1 MAWGVRH
8 VALATQQMVGGERHL
23 ASDGQGWAAFG
34 LGKTPDGL
42 RVGYIHVYMCTCTRV
57 YVYAC
62 IQHLALV
69 EHQTAGVGGI
79 WPR

>member
-8 VALATQQMVGGERHL
+8 VALVKHQMVGGERHL

-42 RVGYIHVYMCTCTRV
+42 GW
-57 YVYAC
+57 AAFGLGKA
-62 IQHLALV
+62 QNGF
-69 EHQTAGVGGI
+69 GVSSI
-79 WPR
+79 NSIRSISCPPQAI